1 MFKPDLHGSPVVVPS
16 NNDGFVVARSK
27 EAKLL
32 GIGDLEPFYKVQHLL
47 RAHGVA
53 SFSSNYLL
61 YGDISHRIMTILR
74 EFSPN
79 VEVYSIDVMFLDLHG
94 LQEDWQ
100 DYGRKIRN
108 TL

>member
-1 MFKPDLHGSPVVVPS
+1 
-16 NNDGFVVARSK
+16 
-27 EAKLL
+27 
-32 GIGDLEPFYKVQHLL
+32 
-47 RAHGVA
+47 
-53 SFSSNYLL
+53 
-61 YGDISHRIMTILR
+61 MTTLR